1 MIIGYARVSSEGQS
15 SALQLD
21 ALKAAGCTKFF
32 EDKASGAKHDRPQL
46 QKCLAT
52 LQRGD
57 TLVCWKLDRL
67 GRSLR
72 HLTNIAHDLEQRG
85 IDLVITTSG
94 IDTRSP
100 TGRLIFGI
108 LGSVAEFERSM
119 IKERQEAGIR
129 AAKARG
135 TKFGPKRKASD
146 EQIAM
151 IRASR
156 AKGETMRQI
165 SHRLAIPK
173 STIHNYLAPPKH
185 CGDAAHS

>member
-15 SALQLD
+15 SDLQID
-21 ALKAAGCTKFF
+21 ALLTAGCTKIF

-108 LGSVAEFERSM
+108 LGAVAEFERSM
-119 IKERQEAGIR
+119 IKERQEAGIK

-135 TKFGPKRKASD
+135 TRFGPKRKATD
-146 EQIAM
+146 EQIAA
-151 IRASR
+151 IRTSHANGEAQRHISR
-156 AKGETMRQI
+156 
-165 SHRLAIPK
+165 RLGIPK
-173 STIHNYLAPPKH
+173 STIHNYTRPPKH